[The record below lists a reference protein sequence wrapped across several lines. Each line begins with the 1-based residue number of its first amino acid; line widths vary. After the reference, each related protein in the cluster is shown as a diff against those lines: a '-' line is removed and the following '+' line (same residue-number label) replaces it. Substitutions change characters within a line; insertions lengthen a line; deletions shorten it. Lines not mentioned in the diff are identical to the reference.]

1 MEMSDFMLAEAR
13 KWCQEQVSE
22 AANDERERCAVLLD
36 YLAENAEKLAERGSQ
51 LDDSISHDMS
61 VKVRALRSAAGR
73 IRAGEEGKIWRG

>member
-1 MEMSDFMLAEAR
+1 MRSESLLKEVR
-13 KWCQEQVSE
+13 EWCQEKISKAV
-22 AANDERERCAVLLD
+22 NDERERCAVLLD